1 MSKDIER
8 KILDATLETIARE
21 KISGTRMHLIAE
33 EANMS
38 QSNLHY
44 YFPTKNDLIIALMDD
59 LQKRFSSKRTES
71 IDVKNKSLN
80 ENIHGILEEKKDD
93 ILNNKKVDYAQFD
106 FWVQGTMN
114 PEIRVKFQ
122 KTFEEWRE
130 NIKEVLK
137 YNKTHSNIDSQNAKM
152 LPFIIV
158 SLMMGASMQYLIDE
172 GKFDLDEYFSAC
184 EKLVLDFLN
193 NMA

>member
-1 MSKDIER
+1 MSKDIEK

-71 IDVKNKSLN
+71 IDVKNKSLK

-106 FWVQGTMN
+106 FWVQGTVN

-122 KTFEEWRE
+122 KTFEEWRQ

-137 YNKTHSNIDSQNAKM
+137 YNKVPSSIDSKNAEM

-172 GKFDLDEYFSAC
+172 GKFDLEEYFKAC
-184 EKLVLDFLN
+184 EKLVLDFLE

>member
-1 MSKDIER
+1 MSKDIEK

-21 KISGTRMHLIAE
+21 KISGTRMHLIAD

-80 ENIHGILEEKKDD
+80 ENIHGILEEKKYD

-106 FWVQGTMN
+106 FWVQGTVN

-130 NIKEVLK
+130 NIKEVLEH
-137 YNKTHSNIDSQNAKM
+137 NKVPSTIDSKNAEM

-172 GKFDLDEYFSAC
+172 GKFDLDEYFTAC
-184 EKLVLDFLN
+184 EKLVLEFLE

>member
-1 MSKDIER
+1 MSKEIER
-8 KILDATLETIARE
+8 KILYATLEIIARE

-71 IDVKNKSLN
+71 IDVKNKSLK
-80 ENIHGILEEKKDD
+80 ENIHGIFEEKKDD

-106 FWVQGTMN
+106 FWVQGTVN

-130 NIKEVLK
+130 NIEEVIK
-137 YNKTHSNIDSQNAKM
+137 NNKVPSNIDSKYAEM

-184 EKLVLDFLN
+184 EKLVLKFLEN
-193 NMA
+193 KA